1 MVMKKGRYGSFLACS
16 NYPECKTIKS
26 LKEKAK
32 PEPTGELCPEC
43 GHELVRRKSRYGTT
57 FVGCSNYPK
66 CKYIKKEPKKSK
78 KNEQEKEKDA
88 TQGDQE

>member
-1 MVMKKGRYGSFLACS
+1 MR

-78 KNEQEKEKDA
+78 KNEQEKEKEG